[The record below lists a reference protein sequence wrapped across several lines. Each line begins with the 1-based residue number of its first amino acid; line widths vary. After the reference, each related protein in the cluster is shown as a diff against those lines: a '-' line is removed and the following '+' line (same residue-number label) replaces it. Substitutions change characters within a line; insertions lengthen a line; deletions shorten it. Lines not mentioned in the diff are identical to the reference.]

1 MIKYIHVTY
10 QLIHAFIIYIT
21 SISLIFLGDEYM
33 SLEKLKLELERI
45 IPEESIKYNEPMKNH
60 TSFKVGGPVDIL
72 LMPKTPTEVGEAI
85 KLCKSHGIDFYI
97 IGNGSNL
104 IVKDGGY
111 RGAIIKLTCLNNVSS
126 NGEYLR
132 AEAGASLS
140 HTAKEALK
148 YSLKGM
154 EFASGI
160 PGTVGGAV
168 TMNAGAYGPE
178 IKDVID
184 HAIVMDME
192 GNQFKLNRDGLE
204 LSYRHSIIQTNNYI
218 VLEAVF
224 KLEHGNYDDIKDR
237 MDDLNKRRAD
247 KQPLEYPSAGSTF
260 KRPTGYFAGKLIEDS
275 GLKGMVNG
283 GASISEKHAGFVI
296 NHDNATA
303 KDVLGL
309 IKRVQSIIK
318 EKYDVNLEP
327 EVRIIGEE

>member
-1 MIKYIHVTY
+1 
-10 QLIHAFIIYIT
+10 
-21 SISLIFLGDEYM
+21 M
-33 SLEKLKLELERI
+33 SLEKLKLEFEKI
-45 IPEESIKYNEPMKNH
+45 IPEEGIKYNEPMKNH
-60 TSFKVGGPVDIL
+60 TSFKVGGPADIL
-72 LMPKTPTEVGEAI
+72 ILPKTPHQVEAAV
-85 KLCKSHGIDFYI
+85 KLCRKYDIKFYI
-97 IGNGSNL
+97 MGNGSNL

-111 RGAIIKLTCLNNVSS
+111 RGVIIKLTCLNNVSAD
-126 NGEYLR
+126 GEYLI

-140 HTAKEALK
+140 FAAKEALK

-178 IKDVID
+178 IKDIID
-184 HAIVMDME
+184 HAIVMDMD
-192 GNQFKLNRDGLE
+192 GNEFKLNRDELE
-204 LSYRHSIIQTNNYI
+204 LSYRHSIIQTNNYV

-224 KLEHGNYDDIKDR
+224 KLEAGNYDEIKDR
-237 MDDLNKRRAD
+237 MDDLNRRRAE
-247 KQPLEYPSAGSTF
+247 KQPLNYPSAGSTF
-260 KRPTGYFAGKLIEDS
+260 KRPTGYFAGKLIEDA
-275 GLKGMVNG
+275 GLKGMING

-309 IKRVQSIIK
+309 ITRVQKLIK
-318 EKYDVNLEP
+318 EKFDVDLEP